1 MELTIGP
8 STFFFFTHTRKLGG
22 LEHIFIKWSLLAQYA
37 SGRASNFHIN
47 EEIELNFKFWKWSFQ
62 EIMWSGRSYC
72 FPKKVILAWHE
83 RREISCEVLQSSENS
98 SKIICCSNTT
108 NKKPETWPLWYF
120 FSMLNCFFFLSP
132 GKTYLQLYKKS
143 LWKSWIYFTKSLS
156 WNISTC

>member
-120 FSMLNCFFFLSP
+120 FSMLNCLFFFVLFCFVSRENLS
-132 GKTYLQLYKKS
+132 T
-143 LWKSWIYFTKSLS
+143 IV
-156 WNISTC
+156 